1 MAIPILDTTVAV
13 SSRLYRGISPFQG
26 GTDHLSHRLVRLGLT
41 RKYAA
46 ISLWSFAAFFGSSAL
61 ALYTWPDSIGTPLII
76 FIGALWLA
84 LLTFFLRIPSEDR

>member
-1 MAIPILDTTVAV
+1 
-13 SSRLYRGISPFQG
+13 
-26 GTDHLSHRLVRLGLT
+26 LSHRLVRLGLT

-76 FIGALWLA
+76 FIGAIWLG
-84 LLTFFLRIPSEDR
+84 LLAFFLRIPSEDR